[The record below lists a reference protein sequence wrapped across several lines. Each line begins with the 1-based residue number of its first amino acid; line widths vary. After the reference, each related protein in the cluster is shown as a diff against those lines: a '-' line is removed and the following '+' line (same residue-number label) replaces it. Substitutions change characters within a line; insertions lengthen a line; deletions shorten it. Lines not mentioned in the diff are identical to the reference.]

1 MFATLKSRLASG
13 FFIAILCSVLLPVNA
28 SVMHDLYEA
37 RVAISDQTLKSQEVA
52 VRNGFKQV
60 LIKVS
65 GTKQLLASEQI
76 EQKIK
81 RAKDFIHTYR
91 FEKSNEQLYFVV
103 SFDSQRLDKMIRD
116 AGFPIWDK
124 RRPDT
129 ILWFVVKDPSSGH
142 RQLVTEFD
150 YPELLAQTYVA
161 AATRGIQ
168 VVNPLLDLDDLQ
180 QINSYD
186 VWGGFVQRL
195 AQASER
201 YGVKNVLSARLYQSS
216 VSDDI
221 NSPASFEPWTADW
234 TMLYGG
240 RLLSGQVQQA
250 SPELTVQAVIDALA
264 DNLAARYAIDISKL
278 DPGALK
284 TNVKIMNLGS
294 LQHYANIVNF
304 LDSLSVVNKASL
316 IMLQG
321 PVATFELDLL
331 GSIDDFVNAMSLD
344 NRLKPVNE
352 FGLDKQDL
360 EFIWVL

>member
-1 MFATLKSRLASG
+1 MFTTLKSRLTLGLFMAV
-13 FFIAILCSVLLPVNA
+13 LCAVLLPVNA
-28 SVMHDLYEA
+28 SVMHGLYEA
-37 RVAISDQTLKSQEVA
+37 RVAISDQTLKSQQVA

-60 LIKVS
+60 LVKVS

-76 EQKIK
+76 KREVR

-91 FEKSNEQLYFVV
+91 FEQSNEQLYFVV
-103 SFDSQRLDKMIRD
+103 SFDDQRLEKMIRD

-129 ILWFVVKDPSSGH
+129 ILWFVIKDPVSGQ
-142 RQLVTEFD
+142 RQLVTESE
-150 YPELLAQTYVA
+150 YPELLGQTYVA

-180 QINSYD
+180 QVNSYD
-186 VWGGFVQRL
+186 VWGGFVQQL

-201 YGVKNVLSARLYQSS
+201 YGVKNILSARLYE
-216 VSDDI
+216 
-221 NSPASFEPWTADW
+221 SPASLDTPPADSELWTADW
-234 TMLYGG
+234 TMLDAG

-250 SPELTVQAVIDALA
+250 SPELTVQGVIDALA

-284 TNVKIMNLGS
+284 TNIKIMNLDS
-294 LQHYANIVNF
+294 LQHYAHIVNF
-304 LDSLSVVNKASL
+304 LDSLSVVHKASL

-321 PVATFELDLL
+321 QVATFELDLL

-344 NRLKPVNE
+344 NRLKPVNR

-360 EFIWVL
+360 EFLWVL